1 MVELI
6 NVSQKTHLKRLF
18 GVVSN
23 GQTYLN
29 VIYLLLAFPLGLVYF
44 VFLVTGLSLGIGL
57 IIIGIGI
64 PILLL
69 MMTSWW
75 GLASFERK
83 ITIWL
88 LRVEDIPPMLTKTK
102 SRKGIW
108 ERFGY
113 YLSNP
118 VTWKSLVY
126 LCARFPLGLLSFIVS
141 VILISL
147 TTGMVA
153 APVIYESHTLNVGF
167 WQVDTLGEAL
177 ICSILGVGVGLISIH
192 VMNSLA
198 FVSGRFASLMLGPAL
213 HSSPK

>member
-1 MVELI
+1 MDEFI

-29 VIYLLLAFPLGLVYF
+29 MIYLLLAFPLGLFYF
-44 VFLVTGLSLGIGL
+44 VFLITGLSLGIGL

-75 GLASFERK
+75 GLALFERK
-83 ITIWL
+83 ITVWL
-88 LRVEDIPPMLTKTK
+88 LRVEDIHPMLAETK
-102 SRKGIW
+102 SGKSIW
-108 ERFGY
+108 ERFGS

-141 VILISL
+141 VMLISL

-153 APVIYESHTLNVGF
+153 APVIYENHTLNVGF
-167 WQVDTLGEAL
+167 WQIDTLGEAL

-192 VMNSLA
+192 LMNSLA
-198 FVSGRFASLMLGPAL
+198 CVSGRFASLMLGRVESTTF
-213 HSSPK
+213 H